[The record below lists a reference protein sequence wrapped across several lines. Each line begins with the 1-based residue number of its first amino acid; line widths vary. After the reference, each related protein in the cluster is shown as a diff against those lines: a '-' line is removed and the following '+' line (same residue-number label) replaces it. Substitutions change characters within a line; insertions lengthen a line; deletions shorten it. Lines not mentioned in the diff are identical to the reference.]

1 MDGYEYLRRR
11 AVFKK
16 SFYPQTK
23 TQCHRQGKEKIV
35 YLSEYI
41 HIYIQS
47 REVMSL

>member
-1 MDGYEYLRRR
+1 MYGYEYLRRR

-16 SFYPQTK
+16 VFTHRQK
-23 TQCHRQGKEKIV
+23 QCHRQGKEKIV

-47 REVMSL
+47 HEVMSL